1 MSMNIAALNTG
12 FPTENRY
19 DPPSGDAHDTKIHDT
34 KDGYKPVDPGT
45 QTDYIAEADPA
56 WKYRTSL
63 GATDTITDINDIH
76 QFALERQRYL
86 FIGNEVGT
94 NGIANAQVMQENY
107 QKQGAAS
114 VFFMVA

>member
-34 KDGYKPVDPGT
+34 KDGYKPVDPET
-45 QTDYIAEADPA
+45 QTEFIAEADSA
-56 WKYRTSL
+56 AKYRMSL
-63 GATDTITDINDIH
+63 GYTDNITDINNIGD
-76 QFALERQRYL
+76 FARYL
-86 FIGNEVGT
+86 FVKSTEVGT
-94 NGIANAQVMQENY
+94 NGISSAQMMRESY

-114 VFFMVA
+114 VFFAIA